1 MKVIRTEIEDVVFIE
16 PKIFGDIRGFFTET
30 YRKSWFDEAGVP
42 SVFVQDNLSR
52 SKKGTLRGLHYQFRN
67 PQAKLVMVTRGEV
80 LDVAVDIRKGSP
92 TFGKHVKS
100 VLSDA
105 NKRMIFIPEGFAHG
119 FVVLSDEADFQYKCS
134 DYYDPSSERSV
145 FWNDPAIGIDWGME
159 SPILSEKDKS
169 ARLLKDVPDD
179 ELPVYKGPH
188 NL

>member
-134 DYYDPSSERSV
+134 DYYDPTSERAV
-145 FWNDPAIGIDWGME
+145 YWNDPEIGIDWGMGD
-159 SPILSEKDKS
+159 PILSDKDKS
-169 ARLLKDVPDD
+169 ARLLKNVPDD
-179 ELPVYKGPH
+179 ELPVYTGPH